1 MRVAIVHYWL
11 VGMRGGEAVLET
23 LLEMYPE
30 ADIFTHVYDQD
41 TVSAHINSRKIVTTF
56 INRLPFSR
64 KYYKYYLPLMPIAL
78 EQLDLT
84 DYDLVISC
92 ESGPSKGI
100 ITKPEALHVCYCFS
114 PMRYIWDLTGFYQR
128 DKNWFIKLLL
138 MPVIHYLRIWDVSSA
153 CRPDV
158 IVTLSNFTRQRIKK
172 FWGRSSVVIPPPVN
186 INIDVKVKSSDSAY
200 YIYAGELVAYKRVD
214 LVIEAFNDNGK
225 ELVIAGDG
233 EEFDRLKSM
242 AKDNVSFAGR
252 LDNKQF
258 FELIAGAK
266 ALVFPG
272 VEDFGLIPV
281 EAMCLQTPVIAFSR
295 GGVLDSVED
304 GKTGLFFDEQTT
316 ESINKAVSRF
326 ENIDLKISDECSK
339 GVHNQFSAE
348 RFKTQLKELL
358 NSI

>member
-1 MRVAIVHYWL
+1 MRVAIVYYWL

-30 ADIFTHVYDQD
+30 ADIFTHVYDQN
-41 TVSAHINSRKIVTTF
+41 TVSTQINSRKIFTTF

-114 PMRYIWDLTGFYQR
+114 PMRYIWDLTGFYQQ

-138 MPVIHYLRIWDVSSA
+138 IPIIHYLRIWDVSSA

-186 INIDVKVKSSDSAY
+186 IDVEVNVKPLDSDY

-225 ELVIAGDG
+225 ELVIAGCG
-233 EEFDRLKSM
+233 EELDRLKSM

-252 LDNKQF
+252 LENKQF

-281 EAMCLQTPVIAFSR
+281 EAICLQTPVIAFGR

-304 GKTGLFFDEQTT
+304 GKTGLFFSEQTI
-316 ESINKAVSRF
+316 ESVNKAIGRF
-326 ENIDLKISDECSK
+326 ENLDLKISDECSK
-339 GVHNQFSAE
+339 DVQNQFGAE
-348 RFKTQLKELL
+348 RFKTQFKELL

>member
-1 MRVAIVHYWL
+1 
-11 VGMRGGEAVLET
+11 
-23 LLEMYPE
+23 
-30 ADIFTHVYDQD
+30 
-41 TVSAHINSRKIVTTF
+41 
-56 INRLPFSR
+56 
-64 KYYKYYLPLMPIAL
+64 MPIAL

-128 DKNWFIKLLL
+128 DKNWLIKLVL
-138 MPVIHYLRIWDVSSA
+138 MPIIHYLRIWDVSSA

-186 INIDVKVKSSDSAY
+186 IDVDVNVKPLNSDY

-258 FELIAGAK
+258 FERIAGAK

-281 EAMCLQTPVIAFSR
+281 EAMCLQTPVIAFGR

-304 GKTGLFFDEQTT
+304 GKTGLFFAEQTAK
-316 ESINKAVSRF
+316 SLNKAVSRF
-326 ENIDLKISDECSK
+326 ESLDLKISDECSK

-348 RFKTQLKELL
+348 RFKTQFKELL